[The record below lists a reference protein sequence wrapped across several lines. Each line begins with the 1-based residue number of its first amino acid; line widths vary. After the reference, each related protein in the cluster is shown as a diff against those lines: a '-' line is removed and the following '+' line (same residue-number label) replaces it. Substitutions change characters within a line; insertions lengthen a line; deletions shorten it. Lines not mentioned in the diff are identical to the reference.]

1 MTRKIQLVGLILG
14 LAALAFYF
22 RTPMATAR
30 ADTDGLP
37 YDEFHGPFLDSSKW
51 LAVPTCS
58 ATPFVDT
65 TASVNVLD
73 CAREIENN
81 ELRLFVKAYGE
92 PSSDQGRQ
100 FGPSELYFVNPN
112 AVKSM
117 TATLT
122 VKGIDAIACPSNS
135 TASFGQAI
143 FGGNYF
149 NPGTGNPKDDVAAVM
164 LVQPFSPGTGLG
176 VFALV
181 FSPNSFYGFSTLG
194 AIKLNEPLTGKV
206 EWDQPNHRF
215 IFSAVGPDLSS
226 TKTISYSA
234 ADVMPAAA
242 PMKLLAGRAFVPNCT
257 TRQTTADVEVLFRSI
272 SIN

>member
-1 MTRKIQLVGLILG
+1 MMRKIQLVGLVLS
-14 LAALAFYF
+14 LAALAFHF
-22 RTPMATAR
+22 RTTMAIAR
-30 ADTDGLP
+30 ADTVVP
-37 YDEFHGPFLDSSKW
+37 YDVFNGPFLDPSKW

-73 CAREIENN
+73 CAREVQNN
-81 ELRLFVKAYGE
+81 QLRLFVKAYGD

-100 FGPSELYFVNPN
+100 FGPSELYFINPN
-112 AVKSM
+112 AVKSL

-122 VKGIDAIACPSNS
+122 IRNIDAVACPSNS
-135 TASFGQAI
+135 TPSFGQAI

-149 NPGTGNPKDDVAAVM
+149 NPGTGNSRDDVAAVM
-164 LVQPFSPGTGLG
+164 IVQPFSPGTGLG

-181 FSPNSFYGFSTLG
+181 FSPNAFYGFATLG
-194 AIKLNEPLTGKV
+194 AIKLNEPLTGNV
-206 EWDQPNHRF
+206 QWDQPNHRF
-215 IFSAVGPDLSS
+215 VFSVLGPNLNS

-234 ADVMPAAA
+234 TDTMPAAA

-257 TRQTTADVEVLFRSI
+257 TLQTSAGVEVLFQSVA
-272 SIN
+272 IN